1 MAGPTGLEPA
11 TSGVT
16 GLRSNQLSYDPVLRP
31 RAPREEAEYTETASR
46 CKPSALRPIEIES
59 VSGGNMKKILTSAA
73 AALLLTVSALPARS
87 ADTKGVEKAIVQMEK
102 DWTEAGIKKDVA
114 TLDRIL
120 ADDWMAIDF
129 EGKTMTK
136 AAALAD
142 MKSGASTNSSVE
154 LGEMKVRVYGDT
166 AIVHGSDTEKSTYK
180 GKDSSGHYVWTDVF
194 VKRNGRWQA
203 VSSQSVKT
211 K

>member
-1 MAGPTGLEPA
+1 MKRF
-11 TSGVT
+11 VMF
-16 GLRSNQLSYDPVLRP
+16 
-31 RAPREEAEYTETASR
+31 
-46 CKPSALRPIEIES
+46 
-59 VSGGNMKKILTSAA
+59 GG
-73 AALLLTVSALPARS
+73 AALLLAISSLPARS
-87 ADTKGVEKAIVQMEK
+87 ADTKGVENAIIQMEK

-114 TLDRIL
+114 AFDRII
-120 ADDWMAIDF
+120 ADDWISVDF
-129 EGKTMTK
+129 EGNVVNK
-136 AAALAD
+136 AAAIAD
-142 MKSGASTNSSVE
+142 WKSGASSSASVD

-166 AIVHGSDTEKSTYK
+166 AIVIGSDTEKSTYK

>member
-1 MAGPTGLEPA
+1 MKRF
-11 TSGVT
+11 VT
-16 GLRSNQLSYDPVLRP
+16 F
-31 RAPREEAEYTETASR
+31 
-46 CKPSALRPIEIES
+46 
-59 VSGGNMKKILTSAA
+59 GG
-73 AALLLTVSALPARS
+73 AALLLAISSLLARG
-87 ADTKGVEKAIVQMEK
+87 ADTKGVEKAIIQMEK

-114 TLDRIL
+114 AFDRIV
-120 ADDWMAIDF
+120 ADDWISVDF
-129 EGKTMTK
+129 EGNVVNK
-136 AAALAD
+136 AAAIAD
-142 MKSGASTNSSVE
+142 LKSGASSSASVD

-166 AIVHGSDTEKSTYK
+166 AIVIGSDTEKSTYK